1 MPLTEDYLKSVSES
15 ELKDRAFTPF
25 ELQKYEYESLE
36 EIKKYLKLKKY
47 KDKLQVQEALDFV
60 DKLANKMTI
69 AINNEK
75 KEGKA
80 NWELESDLNE
90 VRKIFDQLNNLLQNM
105 GQKELDDSV
114 QESLAPK
121 KKKTMPNKR

>member
-25 ELQKYEYESLE
+25 ELQKYEYESL
-36 EIKKYLKLKKY
+36 
-47 KDKLQVQEALDFV
+47 DKIE
-60 DKLANKMTI
+60 KKMTI